1 MGDITALVPD
11 EQADFC
17 ILEEP
22 EHLNWYVNCVLRGCL
37 KLLLYSSLCISS
49 RLYLWCRYKAPF
61 TAKAWMEKFKHVVG
75 VIHTNYLSYI
85 RSNTLGQLKEPFVYY
100 MNQGTLLCVPYSA
113 HRDWWICSDM
123 QGVLPQDYQAVE
135 RATGVCRRQ
144 GNYLQRPR

>member
-11 EQADFC
+11 EEADFC

-22 EHLNWYVNCVLRGCL
+22 EHLNWYASWVLRGCV
-37 KLLLYSSLCISS
+37 KLLLVPPRVVSH
-49 RLYLWCRYKAPF
+49 RGMHLWRRYKAPF

-100 MNQGTLLCVPYSA
+100 MNQGTLLCVPHSD
-113 HRDWWICSDM
+113 HRD
-123 QGVLPQDYQAVE
+123 GVDL
-135 RATGVCRRQ
+135 
-144 GNYLQRPR
+144 

>member
-11 EQADFC
+11 EEADFC
-17 ILEEP
+17 TLEEP

-37 KLLLYSSLCISS
+37 KLLLFSSLCISS
-49 RLYLWCRYKAPF
+49 RLHLWCRYKAPF

-113 HRDWWICSDM
+113 HRDW
-123 QGVLPQDYQAVE
+123 VNL
-135 RATGVCRRQ
+135 
-144 GNYLQRPR
+144 